1 MHNMITP
8 RELGISDA
16 IARPKRT
23 DWRIGVVGYGGI
35 SGSHVPAYL
44 EAGWQVVAVADPDPR
59 ARERAHQAL
68 PGARLYESYQDL
80 VSDVNVEVVA
90 LLTQPT
96 LRAPVVEAAFRNG
109 KPILTEKPFATTI
122 EECERM
128 AALSEHYGLRLA
140 VSQNYR
146 WNGANFF
153 AREIIRRGLIG
164 APFYAAIEIQGR
176 QDVDLA
182 GHPFYAQCEGFL
194 TIQWNNHLADLLRC
208 WLAKD
213 PVRVLACTR
222 RMKGQN
228 FKSDNLLLS
237 IADYGDNVTGHITH
251 GELLRSALG
260 CARCRVDG
268 DAGSLV
274 FDLYGADLIIHCART
289 GQAPCKLNLAG
300 THMASSFSGPMGDL
314 LIALEEGREPE
325 TSARRNLPTIRHV
338 LAEERSA
345 RAGGAWI
352 PL

>member
-1 MHNMITP
+1 MNNMITP

-16 IARPKRT
+16 IPRPKRT
-23 DWRIGVVGYGGI
+23 DWRIGVVGYGMV
-35 SGSHVPAYL
+35 SGAHVTAYM

-59 ARERAHQAL
+59 ARERAHQAQ
-68 PGARLYESYQDL
+68 PGARLYEDYQDL
-80 VSDVNVEVVA
+80 VSDGNVEVVS

-109 KPILTEKPFATTI
+109 KSVLTEKPLANTI

-128 AALSEHYGLRLA
+128 AALSEQHGLRLA

-146 WNGANFF
+146 WNAANFF
-153 AREIIRRGLIG
+153 AQEIIRRGLIG

-182 GHPFYAQCEGFL
+182 GHPFYSQCEGFL
-194 TIQWNNHLADLLRC
+194 IQWNTHLADLLRY

-213 PVRVLACTR
+213 PVRVFACTR

-237 IADYGDNVTGHITH
+237 IADYGDNVTGHVTH
-251 GELLRSALG
+251 SELLRSALRET
-260 CARCRVDG
+260 RCRVDG

-274 FDLYGADLIIHCART
+274 FDLYGSDLTIHCART
-289 GQAPCKLNLAG
+289 GQAPCRLNLAG
-300 THMASSFSGPMGDL
+300 THWASSFSGPMGDL
-314 LIALEEGREPE
+314 LISLEEGREPE
-325 TSARRNLPTIRHV
+325 TSARRNLPTMRHV

-352 PL
+352 PV